1 MLEESPK
8 QLRKSFGNLWNLL
21 PKGLMEMLLDYGRI
35 NSVLDYMAYLLN
47 QVLLTNIR
55 ATRTYNISVTV
66 DYWNTI
72 PISNTPGCQKFRASG
87 SLLRCISAN
96 CCAWLLEP
104 EWEQRRQQWSWSRSL
119 PHISSISDG

>member
-1 MLEESPK
+1 
-8 QLRKSFGNLWNLL
+8 
-21 PKGLMEMLLDYGRI
+21 MEMLLDYGRI
-35 NSVLDYMAYLLN
+35 ISVLDYMAYLLN
-47 QVLLTNIR
+47 RVLLTNIR

-96 CCAWLLEP
+96 SCAWLLEMGAT
-104 EWEQRRQQWSWSRSL
+104 QTTMQLVTFL
-119 PHISSISDG
+119 PGRPSISDGSINFR